1 MNQQYELTVSLTVK
15 GPLISSGGGDATRGL
30 NRVFSLNAAEQPVL
44 RGSHVKGKLK
54 EAMRELSAVLPDKIY
69 DLHILFGKEQE
80 KEDSNPRHPKRASLQ
95 ISDFTLAE
103 EPAPP
108 RISCNTRVSMDRK
121 TGTSREQHLQM
132 FENLF
137 DSGSSIKW
145 IGTISFFSSDD
156 KAARE
161 LGNQLEIGLKWITA
175 LGGTKGT
182 GYGRLE
188 QVSTELT
195 SYSSSPVVSLAIEGS
210 GIPLCF
216 EFIDDLLIGGQKKPK
231 SNFVESEKIIPGSA
245 VKGSLARFLNMVCGT
260 NPATEPVLQNNN
272 AVARE
277 FPFLAKYFSHLR
289 FLHAFPAL
297 PDHTAR
303 PVVLPYSTVQIEASA
318 DESRFGDVALL
329 DGPVLDK
336 KNRAPRFLIDW
347 KENNATVNLREW
359 FGWGTPEI
367 INKTRTAIEEKTR
380 TAKEEML
387 YTFQYLTPYQVPG
400 RDDPDEEKQRVRW
413 FSRIMLPQMELAQ
426 RQRLLQEL
434 NRAIRLGWRH
444 MGKRDARFRLVD
456 NGNEASV
463 LPFASRKSTLS
474 KGGLAVVMLQTDTLM
489 FDAKAL
495 AEKKSGVD
503 LHTVYKEYWNKIT
516 EGSCELQRFFAR
528 QHMSG
533 GYLAKKIYP
542 LYSDCYYPYVL
553 TEAGSVFVLKIL
565 NKAVGE
571 RKLSDFVENGLP
583 LPPQIIALLPDGAP
597 HWEYWKNCPYVPE
610 NGYGEIII
618 NLDWHWENCLSSPA
632 AGDAT

>member
-1 MNQQYELTVSLTVK
+1 MNQQYELTVRLTVK
-15 GPLISSGGGDATRGL
+15 GSLISSGGGDATRGL
-30 NRVFSLNAAEQPVL
+30 NRVFSLNAEEQPVL
-44 RGSHVKGKLK
+44 RGSHIKGKLK
-54 EAMRELSAVLPDKIY
+54 EAMRELSTALPDKY
-69 DLHILFGKEQE
+69 DLNVLFGKEQD
-80 KEDSNPRHPKRASLQ
+80 KEDPDPRHPQRASVKV
-95 ISDFTLAE
+95 SDFILAE
-103 EPAPP
+103 NPERSPIG
-108 RISCNTRVSMDRK
+108 RNTRVSIDRR
-121 TGTSREQHLQM
+121 TGASREQHLQM
-132 FENLF
+132 QEKRF
-137 DSGSSIKW
+137 DSGSSTTW
-145 IGTISFFSSDD
+145 TGTISFFSPDEN
-156 KAARE
+156 AAQE
-161 LGNQLEIGLKWITA
+161 LRNRFEIGLKWITA
-175 LGGTKGT
+175 FGGMKGT

-188 QVSTELT
+188 QVTTTLNSHN
-195 SYSSSPVVSLAIEGS
+195 SSCSFSFDGEGLVF
-210 GIPLCF
+210 PLCF

-245 VKGSLARFLNMVCGT
+245 LKGSFARFLNQICGVT
-260 NPATEPVLQNNN
+260 PDTQSIAQSNSV
-272 AVARE
+272 VARE
-277 FPFLAKYFSHLR
+277 FPLLAEFFSRLR

-297 PDHTAR
+297 PGRTER
-303 PVVLPYSTVQIEASA
+303 PVVLPYSAVQV
-318 DESRFGDVALL
+318 ESLEGDSPFGDVALL

-347 KENNATVNLREW
+347 KESDESEKLRES

-367 INKTRTAIEEKTR
+367 INKTRTAIKEITR
-380 TAKEEML
+380 TAEEEKL
-387 YTFQYLTPYQVPG
+387 YTFQYLTPYQVPAH
-400 RDDPDEEKQRVRW
+400 DDPDGEKQRLRW
-413 FSRIMLPQMELAQ
+413 ISRIMLPKMDQTEQ
-426 RQRLLQEL
+426 QPLLQEL
-434 NRAIRLGWRH
+434 NRAICLGWRH
-444 MGKRDARFRLVD
+444 MGKRDARFELVD
-456 NGNEASV
+456 LGKDASDP
-463 LPFASRKSTLS
+463 PFVSRKSTLS
-474 KGGLAVVMLQTDTLM
+474 QGGLAILMLQTDTLM